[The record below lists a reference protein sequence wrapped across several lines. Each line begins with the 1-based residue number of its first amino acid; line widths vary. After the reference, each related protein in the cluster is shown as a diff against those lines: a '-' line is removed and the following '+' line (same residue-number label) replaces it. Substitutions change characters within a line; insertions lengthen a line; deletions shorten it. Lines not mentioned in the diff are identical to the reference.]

1 MNDGVHVLA
10 DHAAHIARKAPLV
23 QQIQPAITPGDGVDA
38 TGIDSFAAAILPV
51 AHGCNSFAHAGDA
64 RMTGFGRPPAPGA
77 AAGESSSMEKIDTL
91 IKARWIAPVAPAA
104 GVLHDHAVA
113 IRLGRIVDLLP
124 GEAALE
130 RYDAAELVER
140 PGHLLIPGLVN
151 AHTHAAMTLL
161 RGVADDLPLKEW
173 LQEHIWPAEQH
184 WMSAEFVEHG
194 AELAMAEMLRGGTTT
209 FNDMYFFPEVVARSA
224 ARIGMRVCVGMIL
237 IKFPTVWASD
247 PAEYLRKGLA
257 LRDEYKGHPLVT
269 TAFAPHAPYTV
280 EDEHLVKVRR
290 LADELEVPVHTH
302 VHETAD
308 EVLGSVVDCGERPLA
323 RLDRLGLVSP
333 MLMAVHM
340 TQLEDAEITRL
351 AAVGATVVHCPES
364 NLKLASGFCPVAK
377 LLDAGV
383 NVCLGTDGAASNNDL
398 DMLGEM
404 RTAAL
409 LAKGVAGRA
418 DALPAEQALAMATL
432 NGARALGL
440 GDEIGSIEPGK
451 WADLCC
457 VNLEQ
462 PATWPV
468 YDPVAQLVYACS
480 REQVEDVWVA
490 GRRMVADGRLTRLD
504 AGVVVARAGAWRD
517 RIAGVPAHD

>member
-1 MNDGVHVLA
+1 
-10 DHAAHIARKAPLV
+10 
-23 QQIQPAITPGDGVDA
+23 
-38 TGIDSFAAAILPV
+38 
-51 AHGCNSFAHAGDA
+51 
-64 RMTGFGRPPAPGA
+64 
-77 AAGESSSMEKIDTL
+77 MEKVDTL
-91 IKARWIAPVAPAA
+91 IKARWVAPVVPAC
-104 GVLHDHAVA
+104 GVLEHHAVA
-113 IRLGRIVDLLP
+113 ISQGRIVAVLP
-124 GEAALE
+124 NDEAEA
-130 RYDAAELVER
+130 RFAAAEVVER

-151 AHTHAAMTLL
+151 AHTHAAMVLL
-161 RGVADDLPLKEW
+161 RGLADDLPLMSW
-173 LQEHIWPAEQH
+173 LQDHIWPAEQR

-194 AELAMAEMLRGGTTT
+194 SELAMAEMLLGGTTT

-224 ARIGMRVCVGMIL
+224 ARIGMRACVGMIL

-247 PAEYLRKGLA
+247 PADYLRKGLA
-257 LRDEYKGHPLVT
+257 LRDEYKGHPLIS

-280 EDEHLVKVRR
+280 EDEYLVKIRR

-308 EVLGSVVDCGERPLA
+308 EVLGSVVDCGDRPLG

-340 TQLEDAEITRL
+340 TQLEDTEIARI
-351 AAVGATVVHCPES
+351 AAAGASVVHCPES

-418 DALPAEQALAMATL
+418 DAVTAEQVLAMATI

-440 GDEIGSIEPGK
+440 ADQIGSVERGK

-457 VNLEQ
+457 VDLKR

-468 YDPVAQLVYACS
+468 YDPVAQLVYAGC
-480 REQVEDVWVA
+480 RDQVEDVWVA
-490 GRRMVADGRLTRLD
+490 GRRMVADGRLTRID
-504 AGVVVARAGAWRD
+504 DTAIIARAGEWRD
-517 RIAGVPAHD
+517 RINEVHEND